1 VKFRGWLAMR
11 VLFSALLRAGVV
23 VAVLF
28 VAIPSRA
35 ADGFYLVAPPAV
47 PSGAAGGNAVNLSA
61 PLSSWE
67 RRGFYD
73 ASAAC
78 FSALNA
84 YRIETRSRLQG
95 SPEAG
100 SAVALLEQTRAEH
113 TRCVYANDPRLK

>member
-1 VKFRGWLAMR
+1 MR
-11 VLFSALLRAGVV
+11 RVFSALVLACGVGVGLR
-23 VAVLF
+23 F
-28 VAIPSRA
+28 VAIPSGA

-100 SAVALLEQTRAEH
+100 PAVALPPETRAPH
-113 TRCVYANDPRLK
+113 TRCVRADEPPLP

>member
-1 VKFRGWLAMR
+1 MR
-11 VLFSALLRAGVV
+11 ALFSALLLAGVV
-23 VAVLF
+23 VVGLLLL
-28 VAIPSRA
+28 VASLSGA
-35 ADGFYLVAPPAV
+35 ADGFYLVAPPAG

-100 SAVALLEQTRAEH
+100 PAVALPPETRAPH
-113 TRCVYANDPRLK
+113 TRCVRADEPPLP

>member
-1 VKFRGWLAMR
+1 MR

-23 VAVLF
+23 VVALLF

-95 SPEAG
+95 SSPGPEVG
-100 SAVALLEQTRAEH
+100 SGAALLEQSRAEH
-113 TRCVYANDPRLK
+113 ARCLYANDPRLK

>member
-1 VKFRGWLAMR
+1 MR
-11 VLFSALLRAGVV
+11 ALFSALLLAGVV
-23 VAVLF
+23 VVGLLF
-28 VAIPSRA
+28 VAIPSGA

-100 SAVALLEQTRAEH
+100 SRVALRQQTPAQP
-113 TRCVYANDPRLK
+113 PRGVSATAPRHHEPWAWG

>member
-1 VKFRGWLAMR
+1 LLKILGQAVSAVDLS
-11 VLFSALLRAGVV
+11 VLLTEPLSHHAL
-23 VAVLF
+23 
-28 VAIPSRA
+28 
-35 ADGFYLVAPPAV
+35 AV